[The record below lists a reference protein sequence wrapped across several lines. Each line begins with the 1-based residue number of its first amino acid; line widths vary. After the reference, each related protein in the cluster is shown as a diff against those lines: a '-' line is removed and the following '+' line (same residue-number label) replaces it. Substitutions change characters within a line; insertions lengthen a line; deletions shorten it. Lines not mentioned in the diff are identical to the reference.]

1 MTTPTQDTQTPSDST
16 GTTQVHNLPLVIH
29 AQYVRDISFENP
41 NSPNSLRPGQDTPKI
56 DVTINLEARAIE
68 DDKIKN
74 LYEVV
79 LKLGARADRKE
90 YPVFIAEL
98 HYAVTVS
105 MPDVPADQ
113 HHPLLL
119 VEVPKI
125 AFPFAR
131 KILADLTQDGGYPPL
146 LVGQIDFYGMYM
158 SKFAKKPANAA
169 TN

>member
-1 MTTPTQDTQTPSDST
+1 MTTQTPDASA
-16 GTTQVHNLPLVIH
+16 QVHNLPLVIH

-41 NSPNSLRPGQDTPKI
+41 NTPNSLRPGQDAPKI
-56 DVTINLEARAIE
+56 DVTINLEARGIE
-68 DDKIKN
+68 DEKIKN

-79 LKLGARADRKE
+79 LKLGARADRKD

-98 HYAVTVS
+98 HYAITVS
-105 MPDVPADQ
+105 LPDVPADQ
-113 HHPLLL
+113 HHPLLM

-146 LVGQIDFYGMYM
+146 LVGPIDFYGMYM
-158 SKFAKKPANAA
+158 NKFAKKPASAA